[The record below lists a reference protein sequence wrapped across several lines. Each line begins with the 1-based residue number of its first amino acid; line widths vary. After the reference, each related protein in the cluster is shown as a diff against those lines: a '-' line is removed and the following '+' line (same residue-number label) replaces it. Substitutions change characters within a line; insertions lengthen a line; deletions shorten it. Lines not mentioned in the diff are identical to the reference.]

1 MKFLVGFAT
10 MVVVAAVGH
19 TVVNRK
25 LVKQNQELDKE
36 INKRLAFNAEHPSE
50 DGIQGGAS
58 APP

>member
-36 INKRLAFNAEHPSE
+36 INKRLAFNAEHP
-50 DGIQGGAS
+50 
-58 APP
+58 